1 MTRPDAGPP
10 PGAMRGLGDPVSPEA
25 PPRAH
30 APRGEG
36 REVEVHDLRDQAAT
50 MPEAHTET
58 LTINM
63 GPQHP
68 ATHGVLRVILELEG
82 EVIRDVRPVIGY
94 LHTGFEKEME
104 YRTYH
109 QNLVFPARI
118 EYLATFIEETAY
130 ALAAEKLLDI
140 TPPPR
145 AQVARIILMELS
157 RIASHLVWLGTS
169 AIDVNVSSAFMYC
182 FQAREEILDIFEMV
196 SGQRMMH
203 GYIRIGGLQWDLPE
217 GFAARVRRFVETIP
231 GRVDEYERLL
241 TDNLIWRKRTE
252 GIGLL
257 RAQQAIAYGCTGP
270 VLRGSGVAYDVRKA
284 FPYSGYEQYAFDVPV
299 GRNGDAF
306 DRYIL
311 RMEEMRQSRR
321 IILQAL
327 DRLPD
332 GLVIVD
338 DRKVA
343 LPPRAELVTSME
355 AVIHQFK
362 LVSEGLRPPAGEV
375 YTAVESPRGEKGYYL
390 VSDGSN
396 RPMRVRVRSA
406 SFNNLQALPV
416 MVRGGTIA
424 DIVIAIASIDIV
436 LGDVDR

>member
-1 MTRPDAGPP
+1 
-10 PGAMRGLGDPVSPEA
+10 MREE
-25 PPRAH
+25 R
-30 APRGEG
+30 
-36 REVEVHDLRDQAAT
+36 
-50 MPEAHTET
+50 TET

-68 ATHGVLRVILELEG
+68 ATHGVLRLVLDLEG
-82 EVIRDVRPVIGY
+82 EVIVGTTPVIGY

-104 YRTYH
+104 TRTYH
-109 QNLVFPARI
+109 QNIVFPARI

-130 ALAAEKLLDI
+130 VLAVEKLLDV

-145 AQVARIILMELS
+145 AQTARVILSELS

-169 AIDVNVSSAFMYC
+169 ALDLNVTSAFIYC
-182 FQAREEILDIFEMV
+182 FQDREAILDILEMV

-203 GYIRIGGLQWDLPE
+203 GYVRIGGLQWDLPE
-217 GFAARVRRFVETIP
+217 GFEARVRGLMERLP
-231 GRVDEYERLL
+231 GRVDEYEALL

-252 GIGLL
+252 GIAVLTPQDAL
-257 RAQQAIAYGCTGP
+257 QYGCTGP
-270 VLRGSGVAYDVRKA
+270 ILRGSGVNYDVRRA
-284 FPYSGYEQYAFDVPV
+284 FPYGGYEQYEFDVPL
-299 GRNGDAF
+299 GKNGDAF
-306 DRYIL
+306 DRYRI

-327 DRLPD
+327 DRLP
-332 GLVIVD
+332 GGAWIVD
-338 DRKVA
+338 DRKIA
-343 LPPRAELVTSME
+343 LPPRPELVRSME

-362 LVSEGLRPPAGEV
+362 LTSEGLHPPAGEV
-375 YTAVESPRGEKGYYL
+375 AAAVESPRGEKGYYV

-396 RPMRVRVRSA
+396 RPARVRVRSA

-416 MVRGGTIA
+416 LVYRGFIA
-424 DIVIAIASIDIV
+424 DVVVAVASIDIV